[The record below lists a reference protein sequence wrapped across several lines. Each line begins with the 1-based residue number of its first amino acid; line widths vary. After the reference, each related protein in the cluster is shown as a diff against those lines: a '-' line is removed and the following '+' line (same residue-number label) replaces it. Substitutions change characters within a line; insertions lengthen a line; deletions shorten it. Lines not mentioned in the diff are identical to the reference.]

1 MTKLQFFLVIGLV
14 FLCQNLAAQSVPV
27 EGTVKDSL
35 QKPLE
40 LANVIVINKN
50 SKAIASFG
58 VTDHL
63 GRYRLKLAKD
73 STYIIKCSYIGFET
87 YEKEITPKSTEKV
100 INNIVLKEAANQ
112 LDGVEVVQELP
123 ISMDGDTITYKTDH
137 FVNGKE
143 RKLADVIEKLPGFEI
158 DENGDVKV
166 QGKKVKEVLVE
177 GEKFFD
183 GDSKLATKNIPA
195 DAVDKVQLL
204 RNYNEVDP
212 MKGLDD
218 NEDIALN
225 IKLKDGKKNIL
236 FGDVKIGGGPDDRYS
251 AHPNLF
257 YYSKKA
263 SVNFIGDANNMG
275 EQSFTMSDYFRFSG
289 GLMNLARKAGSSL
302 NISSDDI
309 GLSMMQNNRA
319 QEVTSKMGALN
330 FNLKPNKRWRIS
342 GFAIVSGLDT
352 DMQSNSLR
360 TYIRE
365 TGNSEENLT
374 SNNNQK
380 NSTGLFK
387 ASIVHKPNSKLHLSY
402 NGFVKTAKVEDVANS
417 LSDFN
422 TIIDDISSVNKKRP
436 FAIEQTLDAYYSMN
450 DKNVFSFEAN
460 QMYKKQ
466 DPLYNLTKTQIPYNG
481 ELTVNGNPPYQLL
494 QNKEITSN
502 KFDAAL
508 NYYYVMN
515 KTNHINFTLGGSFTH
530 QDMMTSIDEQ
540 LDNGSRETYTEAF
553 LNNDVSYDFSDT
565 YFGMQYITKL
575 GSLTLSPGAN
585 LHFYNTKDVQLG
597 TTNKQN
603 KSLLLPKMG
612 ARYKFNGSARI
623 SARYGV
629 QAEFTDI
636 QNLAMGTVMRG
647 YNSLFSGNRMLENAW
662 YHNLSLNFSDFNM
675 FNFTN
680 IMINGS
686 YSKRY
691 DGIQNNLTENAN
703 TISRT
708 LTPVNVGAAN
718 ETIQGMGSYEKRLG
732 KVKLKGSANLMGS
745 NYTNKINGL
754 DNKNKSFNQN
764 YKASIDTNFKEWP
777 NFEIGF
783 EKVFSNYTSSASESA
798 FVTDKPFANLEAYFL
813 KNFTLTADY
822 EYNNYRNKNGGTTS
836 KYDFLNM
843 ALYYHK
849 DGSAWEFILSGK
861 NLMNTTSI
869 RRDGFSNNLIS
880 TFSYNVQPRY
890 FLFSVKYDL

>member
-1 MTKLQFFLVIGLV
+1 MAKIKLILVLGLV
-14 FLCQNLAAQSVPV
+14 FLCQNLSAQSVPV

-63 GRYRLKLAKD
+63 GRYKLKLAKD
-73 STYIIKCSYIGFET
+73 SIYIIKCSYIGFET
-87 YEKEITPKSTEKV
+87 YEEEINPKSTQK
-100 INNIVLKEAANQ
+100 IIKNIVLKEAANQ
-112 LDGVEVVQELP
+112 LDGVELVQELP
-123 ISMDGDTITYKTDH
+123 ISMDGDTITYKADA

-158 DENGDVKV
+158 DDNGDVKV

-204 RNYNEVDP
+204 RSYNEVNP
-212 MKGLDD
+212 MKGLGD

-236 FGDVKIGGGPDDRYS
+236 FGDIKLGGGPEDRYL

-289 GLMNLARKAGSSL
+289 GLMNLARKAGSSMRL
-302 NISSDDI
+302 SSDDI
-309 GLSMMQNNRA
+309 GLSMLQNNRA
-319 QEVTSKMGALN
+319 EEIASKMGALN
-330 FNLKPNKRWRIS
+330 FNLKPNKKWRFS
-342 GFAIVSGLDT
+342 GFGILNGLDT
-352 DMQSNSLR
+352 DMRSNSFR

-365 TGNSEENLT
+365 TEDSEENLT

-380 NSTGLFK
+380 NTSGLFK
-387 ASIVHKPNSKLHLSY
+387 ASIVHKPHSKLHFSY
-402 NGFVKTAKVEDVANS
+402 NGFLKTAKIEDVANS

-422 TIIDDISSVNKKRP
+422 GIIDDISSTNKRRP

-450 DKNVFSFEAN
+450 DRHVFSFEAS

-466 DPLYNLTKTQIPYNG
+466 DPLYNLLKTQIPYNG
-481 ELTVNGNPPYQLL
+481 ELSVDGNSPYQLI
-494 QNKEITSN
+494 QHKEIISN

-508 NYYYVMN
+508 NYYYVLN
-515 KTNHINFTLGGSFTH
+515 KTNHINFTLGNSLIH
-530 QDMMTSIDEQ
+530 QDLTSSIDQQ
-540 LDNGSRETYTEAF
+540 LDNGDRQTYTEAF
-553 LNNDVSYDFSDT
+553 LNNNVSYGFSDV
-565 YFGMQYITKL
+565 YFGMQYITKF

-585 LHFYNTKDVQLG
+585 LHFYNTRDVQLG
-597 TTNKQN
+597 TSNKLN

-612 ARYKFNGSARI
+612 ARYKFNGSARL
-623 SARYGV
+623 SANYRI

-662 YHNLSLNFSDFNM
+662 YHNVNVNFSDFNM

-691 DGIQNNLTENAN
+691 DGIRNDLTENVN
-703 TISRT
+703 TINRT
-708 LTPVNVGAAN
+708 LTPVNIDAAN
-718 ETIQGMGSYEKRLG
+718 ETISGRGSYEKRLG
-732 KVKLKGSANLMGS
+732 KMKIKGTASLSGS
-745 NYTNKINGL
+745 SYINRINGL
-754 DNKNKSFNQN
+754 NNKNRSFSQN

-783 EKVFSNYTSSASESA
+783 EKVFSDYTSSGSKSV
-798 FVTDKPFANLEAYFL
+798 FVTDRPFANLEAYFL
-813 KNFTLTADY
+813 KSFTLTADY
-822 EYNNYRNKNGGTTS
+822 EYNNYRSKNGGTTS
-836 KYDFLNM
+836 MYDFLNTT
-843 ALYYHK
+843 LYYHK
-849 DGSAWEFILSGK
+849 EGSAWEFALSGK

-880 TFSYNVQPRY
+880 TYSYHVQPRY
-890 FLFSVKYDL
+890 FLLSVMYDL